1 MSILVIGE
9 GCKDIFQ
16 YGSCDRL
23 APEAPAPVFVP
34 TDFTENQGMA
44 LNVKN
49 NLLALKNDIVMITNE
64 NWSDI
69 TKTRYIDKKSNH
81 MIVRIDKNDK
91 SFTRCNIKKIDF
103 KRYDCVVISDYNKG
117 FLLEEDI
124 EYISKQH
131 PITFLDTKKIL
142 GKWAKNVSYIKINNF
157 EYSKNDNKAVMK
169 LLKNKLIVTLG
180 SDGAMHND
188 ITYSVKKVDIKD
200 LSGAGD
206 TFLAG
211 LVHNYMKTKNISD
224 AINFANECATEV
236 VQQKG
241 VTVLDGDNC

>member
-1 MSILVIGE
+1 MQILVIGE
-9 GCKDIFQ
+9 GCKDVFQ

-34 TDFTENQGMA
+34 NDYTENQGMA

-49 NLLALKNDIVMITNE
+49 NLLALKNEVVMITNE
-64 NWSDI
+64 NWAEV

-81 MIVRIDKNDK
+81 MIVRVDKNDK
-91 SFTRCNIKKIDF
+91 AFSRCNVKKIDF
-103 KRYDCVVISDYNKG
+103 KKFDCVVISDYNKG

-124 EYISKQH
+124 EYISKQC
-131 PITFLDTKKIL
+131 PLTFLDTKKIL
-142 GKWAKNVSYIKINNF
+142 GKWAKNITYIKINNF
-157 EYSKNDNKAVMK
+157 EYSKNDNKTIMK
-169 LLKNKLIVTLG
+169 LLKDKLIITLG
-180 SDGAMHND
+180 SDGAKHKD
-188 ITYSVKKVDIKD
+188 ITYSVEKVDIKD

-211 LVHNYMKTKNISD
+211 LVHNFTRTKSISD
-224 AINFANECATEV
+224 AIKFANSCATEV

-241 VTVLDGDNC
+241 VSVVQSK

>member
-1 MSILVIGE
+1 MKILVIGE

-16 YGSCDRL
+16 YGNCDRL

-34 TDFTENQGMA
+34 TEFTENQGMA

-49 NLLALKNDIVMITNE
+49 NLLSLENEVVMITNE
-64 NWSDI
+64 NWNDV

-81 MIVRIDKNDK
+81 MIVRVDQNDK
-91 SFTRCNIKKIDF
+91 AFSRCEVKKINF
-103 KRYDCVVISDYNKG
+103 KSYECVVISDYNKG

-131 PITFLDTKKIL
+131 ELTFLDTKKIL
-142 GKWAKNVSYIKINNF
+142 GKWAKNISYIKINNF
-157 EYSKNDNKAVMK
+157 EYNKSNNREIMN

-180 SDGAMHND
+180 SDGAMHKGV
-188 ITYSVKKVDIKD
+188 TYPVKRVEIKD

-211 LVHNYMKTKNISD
+211 LVHEYIRSKNIGK

-241 VTVLDGDNC
+241 VTVIHEKN

>member
-1 MSILVIGE
+1 MKILVIGE
-9 GCKDIFQ
+9 GCRDIFQ
-16 YGSCDRL
+16 YGNCDRL

-34 TDFTENQGMA
+34 TEFTENQGMA

-49 NLLALKNDIVMITNE
+49 NLLSLKNEVEMVTNE
-64 NWSDI
+64 NWSEV
-69 TKTRYIDKKSNH
+69 TKTRFIDKKSNH

-91 SFTRCNIKKIDF
+91 SFSRCDVKKINF
-103 KRYDCVVISDYNKG
+103 NEYDCVVISDYNKG

-124 EYISKQH
+124 EYISTQH
-131 PITFLDTKKIL
+131 KLTFLDTKKIL
-142 GKWAKNVSYIKINNF
+142 GKWAKEITFIKINNY
-157 EYSKNDNKAVMK
+157 EYNKSNNK
-169 LLKNKLIVTLG
+169 TIINLLKNKLIVTLG
-180 SDGAMHND
+180 SDGAMHKG
-188 ITYSVKKVDIKD
+188 IVYPVKKVEIKD

-211 LVHNYMKTKNISD
+211 LVDEYVRSQSIGK

-241 VTVLDGDNC
+241 VTVIHEKN

>member
-1 MSILVIGE
+1 MKILVIGE
-9 GCKDIFQ
+9 GCRDIFQ
-16 YGSCDRL
+16 YGNCDRL

-34 TDFTENQGMA
+34 TEFTENQGMA

-49 NLLALKNDIVMITNE
+49 NLLSLKNDVIMVTNE
-64 NWSDI
+64 NWHDV

-91 SFTRCNIKKIDF
+91 SFSRCDVKSINF
-103 KRYDCVVISDYNKG
+103 KSYDCVVISDYNKG

-131 PITFLDTKKIL
+131 PLTFLDTKKIL
-142 GKWAKNVSYIKINNF
+142 GKWAKNITFIKINNF
-157 EYSKNDNKAVMK
+157 EYSKSNNKVVMD
-169 LLKNKLIVTLG
+169 LLKKQLIVTLG
-180 SDGAMHND
+180 SDGAMHKEV
-188 ITYSVKKVDIKD
+188 THPVKKVEIKD

-211 LVHNYMKTKNISD
+211 LVHNFARTKDIGN

-241 VTVLDGDNC
+241 VTVIHEKN